1 MKKFF
6 VRAFWSVR
14 NGKKFV
20 RSFNHSAVHS
30 RSICSFVRF
39 VRSFNSFDPYTRMYA
54 RYACTYMGAR
64 FRARSYIIR
73 LEGRKE
79 HRPAGSIQERHK
91 ITPLKKVEKNCK
103 KCCIFKYYH

>member
-39 VRSFNSFDPYTRMYA
+39 VRSFNSFDPYMRVCV
-54 RYACTYMGAR
+54 RYACMYMGVRSWAR
-64 FRARSYIIR
+64 TYKMR
-73 LEGRKE
+73 LVSCKE
-79 HRPAGSIQERHK
+79 HRPPDQSRNGTK
-91 ITPLKKVEKNCK
+91 
-103 KCCIFKYYH
+103 